1 MTEHNRPA
9 IDDLSA
15 TISSISSPSQTPPMR
30 LPPLACLYGEARILG
45 MTPFFVPALTA
56 VSLIGFAAFLRVRAV
71 NSDFVNALVVATLE
85 AFLPLA
91 AGIVLTTVAAKDDAI
106 EVQLSLPTPYR
117 TTVARRVAL
126 VLAWVIAT
134 ESAATAVVALWFP
147 AALTKSGL
155 DAILVWLA
163 PTLWLSALGVLL
175 ALFLR
180 SRATAVAILGVIWVV
195 QLAFHGYFATFE
207 WTRPWFLF
215 ATLYTP
221 TASYWQVNRLE
232 LIATAIAGL
241 VVSWMYLHNSEWRFR
256 GEDVS
261 A

>member
-1 MTEHNRPA
+1 MMEHNRPA

-15 TISSISSPSQTPPMR
+15 TISGISSRSQTLPAR
-30 LPPLACLYGEARILG
+30 LPPLACLFGEARILG
-45 MTPFFVPALTA
+45 VTAFLVPALTA
-56 VSLIGFAAFLRVRAV
+56 VSLIGFAALLRLRAV
-71 NSDFVNALVVATLE
+71 NVGFVNALVVATLE

-91 AGIVLTTVAAKDDAI
+91 AGIVLTNIAANDNAI
-106 EVQLSLPTPYR
+106 EVQLSLPTPYCN
-117 TTVARRVAL
+117 TVARRVAL

-134 ESAATAVVALWFP
+134 ESAATAVIALSFP
-147 AALTKSGL
+147 SALTKIGL
-155 DAILVWLA
+155 DAILLWLA
-163 PTLWLSALGVLL
+163 PTLWLSAVGATL

-180 SRATAVAILGVIWVV
+180 SRATAVAILGVVWVV

-221 TASYWQVNRLE
+221 TASYWQVNRVE

>member
-15 TISSISSPSQTPPMR
+15 TISGISSRSKTPPVR
-30 LPPLACLYGEARILG
+30 LPPLACLFGEARILG
-45 MTPFFVPALTA
+45 VTAFLVPALTA
-56 VSLIGFAAFLRVRAV
+56 VSLIGFAVVLRIRAV
-71 NSDFVNALVVATLE
+71 NIDFVNALVLATLE

-117 TTVARRVAL
+117 NTVSRRVAL
-126 VLAWVIAT
+126 ILGWFIAT
-134 ESAATAVVALWFP
+134 ELAATAVIARSFP
-147 AALTKSGL
+147 SALTKSGL
-155 DAILVWLA
+155 DSILLWLA
-163 PTLWLSALGVLL
+163 PTLWLAAIGVTL

-180 SRATAVAILGVIWVV
+180 SRATAVAILGVVWVV
-195 QLAFHGYFATFE
+195 QLAFHGYFASYE

-221 TASYWQVNRLE
+221 DAAFWQLNRLE

-241 VVSWMYLHNSEWRFR
+241 VVSWMYLRNNEWRFR
-256 GEDVS
+256 GEDMS